1 MRKLLLAGLGLM
13 AGGWLAQVALLPAQV
28 RAMEISQVSGAGP
41 ARVGLRWSYG
51 PGVRPISLIIDLVGP
66 GAQSGS
72 LTIGG
77 QATSGE
83 IALLSAPAGPYQ
95 LTATATYRI
104 VGVVRR
110 HTQSFTI

>member
-1 MRKLLLAGLGLM
+1 MRKLLAAGLGLI
-13 AGGWLAQVALLPAQV
+13 AVGWLAQVALRPAQV
-28 RAMEISQVSGAGP
+28 RAVEISRVSGVGP
-41 ARVGLRWSYG
+41 ARICLRWSYE
-51 PGVRPISLIIDLVGP
+51 PGVRPISLIIDVVGP

-83 IALLSAPAGPYQ
+83 IALADAPSGPYQ